1 MGLIGEFFAWEK
13 SPRVCCHAEVAL
25 EGYILRPE
33 EEVQNSN
40 LLMADGALRI
50 HTKLLELVFLVD
62 SEMCSSPS

>member
-1 MGLIGEFFAWEK
+1 MLASSFSFEVSCHHFL
-13 SPRVCCHAEVAL
+13 CCHAEGAL

-50 HTKLLELVFLVD
+50 HTKLLGLVFLVD
-62 SEMCSSPS
+62 SEMRSSPS